1 MHTTITTT
9 ITNSS
14 KLDPTNRLCE
24 WAVSVDDCLA
34 ARACF
39 KAVAHGSEAITKAQW
54 DAAVAHDCGKGE
66 SALKSL
72 LEDSWVVFDKNRD
85 GVINVCAFLQFI
97 LAANTCVRAH
107 EYLHGC
113 T

>member
-1 MHTTITTT
+1 M
-9 ITNSS
+9 
-14 KLDPTNRLCE
+14 
-24 WAVSVDDCLA
+24 SVDDCLA